1 MWLTEDEL
9 VEANAEAGYHLSE
22 RPTDSNANQ
31 YVFRRQS
38 DKWLAFYPAFE
49 GKVDLSMAIRNA
61 SFDERLVG
69 ALAALIPCNAP

>member
-9 VEANAEAGYHLSE
+9 VKANAEAGYNLSE
-22 RPTDSNANQ
+22 RPTDSNASQ

-38 DKWLAFYPAFE
+38 DQWMVFYAAFE

-61 SFDERLVG
+61 SFDERLVE
-69 ALAALIPCNAP
+69 ALAALIPSNDP